1 MEVTHLFADQQSEA
15 AAIEAGRVILSRQDL
30 VTQRTDLPA
39 FLREMTGLPIASAS
53 SCQILGLAN
62 GTRFACFA
70 LHNVTPTGE
79 AELVVAADK
88 GLLARSSLRYLAHW
102 IFAEFGARRLV
113 CRIPA
118 DNQPAQDYA
127 RRVGFKFEGRAHR
140 YFSDD
145 SDASVWVMFAHTC
158 PWLRGAI

>member
-1 MEVTHLFADQQSEA
+1 MENPQYHFADPQSEA
-15 AAIEAGRVILSRQDL
+15 AAIQAGRVILARHDL
-30 VTQRTDLPA
+30 VTQREDLPA
-39 FLREMTGLPIASAS
+39 FLREMTGLPIALAS
-53 SCQILGLAN
+53 SCQILGLAD

-88 GLLARSSLRYLAHW
+88 GLLLRSSLRYLAQW
-102 IFAEFGARRLV
+102 IFKQYGARRLV

-118 DNQPAQDYA
+118 DNQVAQHYA
-127 RRVGFKFEGRAHR
+127 RRVGFQFEGRAKR
-140 YFSDD
+140 YFADD

-158 PWLRGAI
+158 PWLKG

>member
-1 MEVTHLFADQQSEA
+1 MEAHVFADPQSEVA
-15 AAIEAGRVILSRQDL
+15 ANQAGRAILSRQDL
-30 VTQRTDLPA
+30 ISQRTDLPA
-39 FLREMTGLPIASAS
+39 FMQAMTGVPIASAS

-88 GLLARSSLRYLAHW
+88 GLLLRSSLRYLAHW
-102 IFAEFGARRLV
+102 VFNDFGTRRLV
-113 CRIPA
+113 FRIPA

-127 RRVGFKFEGRAHR
+127 RRLGFTFEGRATR
-140 YFSDD
+140 YFAND
-145 SDASVWVMFAHTC
+145 SDASVWVMFPHTC
-158 PWLRGAI
+158 PWLGR

>member
-1 MEVTHLFADQQSEA
+1 METHICADHHREVA
-15 AAIEAGRVILSRQDL
+15 ALQAGRVILSRQDL
-30 VTQRTDLPA
+30 VTQRADLPA

-88 GLLARSSLRYLAHW
+88 GLLLRSSLRYLAHW
-102 IFAEFGARRLV
+102 IFGVFGARRLI

-127 RRVGFKFEGRAHR
+127 RRFGFQFEGRAKR
-140 YFSDD
+140 YFADD

-158 PWLRGAI
+158 PWLKGMI